1 MRQNL
6 RATNLP
12 DYVGGSNVEPVHFT
26 GGDIDVPSRVGN
38 YDWAFGPHQRIVP
51 QSQTLASSYPHRYRT
66 RLGVDSLRRQ
76 PATQHM
82 PDERPLFTACRP
94 VYEAGNREANYGQW
108 VSRRSPDR
116 LLMTPG
122 AMLIDRA
129 GQGLSSLPSI
139 RFSVPATQA
148 KVDRLSTTGEH
159 EHHAVLKT

>member
-1 MRQNL
+1 MISDQSKDDINHVPSPLFTASYARMRQNL
-6 RATNLP
+6 HATNLP

-26 GGDIDVPSRVGN
+26 GGDIDVPSRVVN

-116 LLMTPG
+116 GPVNDPWG
-122 AMLIDRA
+122 HVDR
-129 GQGLSSLPSI
+129 QSSSRVVLSS
-139 RFSVPATQA
+139 
-148 KVDRLSTTGEH
+148 
-159 EHHAVLKT
+159 